1 MYPYLLMYVSVNVL
15 CSSIVECGSLCI
27 TYNVPTL
34 IPLGFLRAL
43 TQTSHSVT
51 NSGEANNR
59 TRKARSQRARHECS
73 RVRIQTNIF
82 SMRTLFCLL
91 VLNMKGQVSRQFS
104 TSYYSLSLLS
114 AMLQSSK
121 AGKFKSKRSPER
133 LWRGPDRLTESE

>member
-91 VLNMKGQVSRQFS
+91 VLNMKTGPGVKAVFNILLLVVTSVSNAAEFRG
-104 TSYYSLSLLS
+104 
-114 AMLQSSK
+114 
-121 AGKFKSKRSPER
+121 GKIQI
-133 LWRGPDRLTESE
+133 